1 MIETGCDVSIAATTA
16 GDSRSPDVRRD
27 AHRQRDLLL
36 TGVLSL
42 EGAVLDADR
51 ECLEL
56 CGYTENQILGKRF
69 WECPLWTPSPSLVQQ
84 IKLATTNAARG
95 ELFRE
100 ELPYYVADGSRRTLD
115 LVLQPI
121 KDQSGQPLLLAL
133 TGTDITERKQVEE
146 RQRKSEERV
155 RLLWEAAAVLLTTD
169 DPDLML
175 RHLFNKIAPHLKLDT
190 YFNFIVNE
198 SKSALRLASCIGVS
212 QQIANS
218 IQHLE
223 FGEAIC
229 GTVAAQRVPIHA
241 TEIQSS
247 ADPKV
252 QLVKSF
258 GIRSYACN
266 PLIVGDELLG
276 TLSFASRNRDRFE
289 EDELEFLRTICQYAT
304 AAYERLRLIR
314 ELQESDRR
322 KDEFLATLAHELR
335 NPLAPLRNG
344 LEMMH
349 LARDNPNVL
358 DEAWNMMNRQL
369 GQMVRL
375 IDDLMDLSRINRG
388 KLELRKQRIDLSRVI
403 QQAIETSR
411 PMIQAAE
418 HQLILSIP
426 PSPVEVEADFT
437 RLSQVFGNLLNN
449 AAKYTD
455 RGGRISVSMERD
467 NNKAIVKIRD
477 NGIGIPSDM
486 LIRIF
491 ETFTQVDHSL
501 EKAQG
506 GLGIGLS
513 LVKWLVELHGGT
525 VEARS
530 EGQGSEFIVR
540 LPALT
545 ASISTNITRQTDDR
559 TGTSARRILVVD
571 DNRDAAVSLAM
582 MLKLM
587 GHETSTA
594 HDGLEA
600 IDVAEKSPPDL
611 ILLDIGMPK
620 LNGYD
625 TARRIRAKSW
635 GREIKLIALTG
646 WGQDEA
652 KRKSFEAGFNAH
664 MVKPVDPAVLNKVLR
679 DEPIGEPAHSRS
691 P

>member
-1 MIETGCDVSIAATTA
+1 MIETGCDESVAATTA
-16 GDSRSPDVRRD
+16 GDSHSPDVRPTVNGL
-27 AHRQRDLLL
+27 RDLLL
-36 TGVLSL
+36 TGVLTL
-42 EGAVLDADR
+42 DGAVLDADR
-51 ECLEL
+51 CCLEL
-56 CGYTENQILGKRF
+56 CGYAEDHILGRRF
-69 WECPLWTPSPSLVQQ
+69 WDCPFWTADPSLVQQ

-95 ELFRE
+95 ELFRA
-100 ELPYYVADGSRRTLD
+100 ELPYFVADGSKRTLD

-121 KDQSGQPLLLAL
+121 KDHSGQPLLLAL
-133 TGTDITERKQVEE
+133 TGTDITNRKLVEE
-146 RQRKSEERV
+146 KQRKSEERV

-169 DPDLML
+169 DPDQML
-175 RHLFNKIAPHLKLDT
+175 RQLFNKIAPHLKLDT

-198 SKSALRLASCIGVS
+198 SKSALRLASCTGVS
-212 QQIANS
+212 QQIASS

-223 FGEAIC
+223 FGQAIC
-229 GTVAAQRVPIHA
+229 GTVAAQRAPIHA

-247 ADPKV
+247 TDPKV

-258 GIRSYACN
+258 GIRTYACN
-266 PLIVGDELLG
+266 PLIVGDDLLG

-289 EDELEFLRTICQYAT
+289 EDELEFLRTICQYVT

-349 LARDNPNVL
+349 LARDNPHVL
-358 DEAWNMMNRQL
+358 DESWNMMNRQL

-411 PMIQAAE
+411 PIIQAAE

-455 RGGRISVSMERD
+455 RGGRISVSMEREA
-467 NNKAIVKIRD
+467 NTAIVKIRD
-477 NGIGIPSDM
+477 NGVGIPSNM
-486 LIRIF
+486 LVRIF
-491 ETFTQVDHSL
+491 ETFTQVDQSL

-513 LVKWLVELHGGT
+513 LVKWLVELHDGT

-545 ASISTNITRQTDDR
+545 SPTFINTPRPNDARTD
-559 TGTSARRILVVD
+559 TTARRILVVD
-571 DNRDAAVSLAM
+571 DNRDAAVSLGM
-582 MLKLM
+582 LLKLM
-587 GHETSTA
+587 GHETLTA

-600 IDVAEKSPPDL
+600 IDVAQEFQPDL

-625 TARRIRAKSW
+625 TARRIRAKTW
-635 GREIKLIALTG
+635 GQQIRLIALTG
-646 WGQDEA
+646 WGQDED

-664 MVKPVDPAVLNKVLR
+664 LVKPVDPTALNKVLR
-679 DEPIGEPAHSRS
+679 DETVAKPAASRS
-691 P
+691 S